1 MGQSWTF
8 KRRTT
13 ISRYLNFHEE
23 IFGHL
28 LNKNIF
34 VFSGLLVM
42 GKHLLVAGGE
52 TTDQLGRTIILDSM
66 ETLVKKR
73 WVPLRQK
80 LPERRS
86 RFSLI
91 RIPRTYVN

>member
-13 ISRYLNFHEE
+13 ISRYLNFHK
-23 IFGHL
+23 IFCHL
-28 LNKNIF
+28 LDKKHIF
-34 VFSGLLVM
+34 LFSGLLVM

-52 TTDQLGRTIILDSM
+52 TTDQLGRTIILDSL

>member
-1 MGQSWTF
+1 MTPQ
-8 KRRTT
+8 KIAKP
-13 ISRYLNFHEE
+13 ISARILRA
-23 IFGHL
+23 L
-28 LNKNIF
+28 NIF